1 MDLVPPMHYLV
12 FISDFDDTEI
22 DIAFLLDGSQVVT
35 KDNFLHFLAL
45 IKSTTASL
53 NVSKNGTHVAVA
65 VYGDKANL
73 VIGFNDHLN
82 QSSLDLAVDLITYSE
97 SRLSNMGAGLEVVS
111 AAFASNA
118 ARPNAT
124 HVLVILTSSKSQ
136 DDIEVPS
143 HRLLTSTKVNV
154 FTIGFGTEYSN
165 GQLKEISSDPDDSF
179 VVTVNNGG
187 TLPMEVVLFKA
198 TLAIGNMNFL
208 RLDVRPKL
216 RKRTD
221 DISRRQQS
229 YPRNDVWETSCCFLR
244 LCSLLTT
251 VHSFLFTQSGYGQIC
266 RIVQFINDL

>member
-1 MDLVPPMHYLV
+1 MHYLV

-53 NVSKNGTHVAVA
+53 NVSKNGTHVAIA
-65 VYGDKANL
+65 VYGDQANL

-143 HRLLTSTKVNV
+143 HRLLTSAKVNV
-154 FTIGFGTEYSN
+154 FTIGFGTGYSN

-187 TLPMEVVLFKA
+187 TLPLEVVLFKA
-198 TLAIGNMNFL
+198 TLAIGNTNFL

-229 YPRNDVWETSCCFLR
+229 YPRNDVGETSCCFLR

-251 VHSFLFTQSGYGQIC
+251 VHSIFFLPNPAMARFAES
-266 RIVQFINDL
+266 FSS